1 MNTISSYP
9 YVNGYVPDSSQYLKD
24 KKTSE
29 IYLGENKKKSKNKNK
44 KKYYNNSSQNNLNYQ
59 IGKAYVL
66 NYPASAKNIYFLQNS
81 LILYGKNN

>member
-29 IYLGENKKKSKNKNK
+29 IYLGENKKKSKNK
-44 KKYYNNSSQNNLNYQ
+44 KKYYINSSQNNLNYQ
-59 IGKAYVL
+59 IGRAYTL
-66 NYPASAKNIYFLQNS
+66 NYPASANNVYFLQNNI
-81 LILYGKNN
+81 ILYGKKNN